1 MVYLTRKAEFSASH
15 YYHNPALSPEENQR
29 LFGKCNNPNGHGHNY
44 TLEVTVRGKVDPRSG
59 FVVDLK
65 QLKDIMHR
73 EVLDALDHRF
83 LNKEIPEFS
92 KLIPTTENLAVTIWQ
107 RLAPKLPDKRGRWW
121 QMWLEPR
128 RLATAGAVLVL
139 VVAAFVAGRIT
150 KPVRTDTTAAATQQ
164 QVRERILVVAVG
176 EHLGKS
182 EMVLVELANAEPQ
195 DAKQKHVNISAE
207 QRRAGDLLEEN
218 RMYRQTALQQ
228 GDTGLASVLD
238 DLERVL
244 VDVAHSPDEVTP
256 AQLESIQKRIEA
268 HGILFKVRV
277 VGKELQR
284 RQDDMNTAPAQGGQ
298 QARERNK
305 T

>member
-1 MVYLTRKAEFSASH
+1 MTHPTEEQLIAYRDGETARRDEIASH
-15 YYHNPALSPEENQR
+15 LKECGGCRNELDRTEAVLQALSNFPV
-29 LFGKCNNPNGHGHNY
+29 P
-44 TLEVTVRGKVDPRSG
+44 DPGEDYERR
-59 FVVDLK
+59 V
-65 QLKDIMHR
+65 
-73 EVLDALDHRF
+73 
-83 LNKEIPEFS
+83 
-92 KLIPTTENLAVTIWQ
+92 WQ
-107 RLAPKLPDKRGRWW
+107 HLAPKLPEKRARWW
-121 QMWLEPR
+121 QVWFEPR

-150 KPVRTDTTAAATQQ
+150 RRARPDTTAAATQE
-164 QVRERILVVAVG
+164 QVRERVLVVAVG

-218 RMYRQTALQQ
+218 RLYRQTALQQ

-238 DLERVL
+238 ELERVL
-244 VDVAHSPDEVTP
+244 VDMAHSPDQVTP

-268 HGILFKVRV
+268 HGLLFKVRV
-277 VGKELQR
+277 VGKELQQ
-284 RQDDMNTAPAQGGQ
+284 RQDDLKTAPAQGGQ
-298 QARERNK
+298 PPRERNK